1 MLALSFRMTWRD
13 WRAGELRFLLL
24 ALVIAVA
31 ALSSVGFFVDRVHR
45 ALVRDA
51 NQLLGGDLVISAD
64 FPLPQ
69 TLRAPLTGL
78 QQAETA
84 SFVSMAASENASLS
98 KLVGV
103 KAVTP
108 AYPLRGRVTFVH
120 DAALHSSSSVSSSDP
135 ITPVPGTAWVDQGI
149 LTALNVQ
156 LGGKIKLGDL
166 FFTITQ
172 IIANEPDRGTSLMN
186 FAPRVMIANS
196 DLAAT
201 KLIAPG
207 SRVTYRLL
215 LAGSTAN
222 ISTAKFAV
230 EHMITAQAIK
240 GVRVETLKVG
250 NPQMQAT
257 LDHAEEFLSLVSLL
271 SAMLAALAIALAAR
285 RFVLRHLDACAMLRC
300 LGMTQSQVGLLVVI
314 EFCLL
319 GIVGSVL
326 GAALGYMGHLVL
338 VTWLGNFIST
348 SLPASSILPAAQAI
362 ACGFML
368 LLGFALPPVFQL
380 RNVPHNRV
388 IRRDT
393 GTPQAHT
400 IAAYVFGLGI
410 FSLLLFWLTDNA
422 KLTGFTLLGFIAG
435 FLLFSVIAWL
445 AIRALWVI
453 KPIRHGVNSAAWRF
467 AITALQRRPAAS
479 VVQVVALALG
489 LMALLLLTIIR
500 SDLLAAWQQSIP
512 VNAPNHFVINILP
525 EQRASF
531 SALFV
536 QQHLETPV
544 LYPMMRGRLIAVNA
558 QPVSDKNYSSETA
571 QRLVNREF
579 NLSTMLKMQAGNKVV
594 RGHWFADEQAEAS
607 VEQGVATNLGLKLG
621 DMLRFEVGGQPI
633 DVRISSIRKLDW
645 SSMQV
650 NFFVIINPKSA
661 SGLSQTWIT
670 SFFLPLEHVS
680 LLPDITRRFPNMT
693 VFDTSALVTQL
704 RDVLDKV
711 AAAVEFLFA
720 FTLACGVLVLYAA
733 LQSSQ
738 QLRLQEASLL
748 RALGASKKQLSEA
761 QWIEYSL
768 VGALAG
774 MLASS
779 GAALIGW
786 ILATRVFNFN
796 FQPSLWLWVA
806 GVAAGCVCALLGG
819 WIGLRD
825 VLKHPP
831 LLSLRTYS

>member
-120 DAALHSSSSVSSSDP
+120 DAALHSSSSVPSSDP